1 MQGGPTVNPI
11 ERRWT
16 QKQTADAVEVKQADS
31 AEETSQT
38 FICEGARFEGTLSLG
53 RQNLR
58 IDCEF
63 KGEIVTDGKVIIGQG
78 GAIESD
84 IRAREVVIYGAVVG
98 NVYASRLL
106 ELRAGGKLHGDIET
120 PCLQVERHGFF
131 NGVTKMARP
140 EASLPD
146 SETSET
152 NEKPAPRGKAASLA
166 PSA

>member
-1 MQGGPTVNPI
+1 MNPI
-11 ERRWT
+11 EKRWT
-16 QKQTADAVEVKQADS
+16 QMRAADGAPEQTQPVEGAS
-31 AEETSQT
+31 NEESQT
-38 FICEGARFEGTLSLG
+38 FICEGAHFEGTLSLG

-63 KGEIVTDGKVIIGQG
+63 RGEIVTDGKVVIGQG

-98 NVYASRLL
+98 DVYASRVL

-131 NGVTKMARP
+131 NGVTRMARP
-140 EASLPD
+140 EATTAPQDAPSKA
-146 SETSET
+146 
-152 NEKPAPRGKAASLA
+152 KPAAKAKTA
-166 PSA
+166 PPATA